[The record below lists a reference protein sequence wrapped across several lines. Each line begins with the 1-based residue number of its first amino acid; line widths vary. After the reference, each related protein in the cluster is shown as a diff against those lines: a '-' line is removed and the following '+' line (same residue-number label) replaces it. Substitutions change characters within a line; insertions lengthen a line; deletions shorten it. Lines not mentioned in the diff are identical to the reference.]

1 MLNITASKYSRLF
14 LSVAIALI
22 GIVASGSVVAQS
34 NWQQT
39 LNAFVAQQ
47 LPPTTTSHTV
57 TVLTPTAALAE
68 LDQCARVTARFNR
81 PPQRLSGRMMVRL
94 HCAQTG
100 ADHYV
105 QIDVSATG
113 EYLVA
118 AHDLSAQQLLTRND
132 VVTMTGDLQGLPRHA
147 LLATPENIARV
158 EGSLLRRGL
167 NARSVLQENL
177 LVKPTLVN
185 YGDTLVIEVHGEGFQ
200 INRTGDAMDTGA
212 IGDII
217 RVRLNNRQLLRV
229 EIIAAGRAKPAQ

>member
-1 MLNITASKYSRLF
+1 MLNTMESKYSRFF
-14 LSVAIALI
+14 LSAALALV
-22 GIVASGSVVAQS
+22 GLVASVSAAAQS

-39 LNAFVAQQ
+39 LNAFVEQQ
-47 LPPTTTSHTV
+47 LPATTTAHTIK
-57 TVLTPTAALAE
+57 VLTPTAALAD
-68 LDQCARVTARFNR
+68 LDQCVQVTAQFNR
-81 PPQRLSGRMMVRL
+81 PPPRLSGRMMVRM

-100 ADHYV
+100 TDHYI

-113 EYLVA
+113 DYLVA
-118 AHDLSAQQLLTRND
+118 AHDLDAQQLLTRSD
-132 VVTMTGDLQGLPRHA
+132 VATMTGDLQDLPRHA
-147 LLATPENIARV
+147 LLATPENIAQV
-158 EGSLLRRGL
+158 EGSQLRRGL
-167 NARSVLQENL
+167 NAHSVLQENL

-229 EIIAAGRAKPAQ
+229 EIIAAGRAKPVQ